1 MSDLNW
7 NKLPWRKSSFS
18 SDSANCVEVS
28 WTRSS
33 ACHQGSCVEVGWTAS
48 SLCAGGDCVQVRH
61 DDDVYVRDS
70 KLGDDSPVQEWPLT
84 YWEFLCDAIVADL
97 PRFSG
102 FRKLDD
108 GGVELRWAHIH
119 PAPLIFDAG
128 EWKAFV
134 LGVRAGEFDPDRLT
148 ERFQSSSSRRGVA
161 EEVREGSDSA
171 AGPDQAATGAGGTS
185 SPPAPV
191 AAHEPLVDAAP
202 GEDLVAEIP
211 LGGAVSADG
220 SEWRPSPAAGA
231 GEAGAASSRP
241 APVAAQTLVPMT
253 AGHAF
258 FCYCAQCTSISVATS
273 TNVPAGQHDEDPAPP
288 LGDSSAL
295 SNPVAGQPG
304 SPWHIGR
311 AWSGHEIEDAC
322 PCEQEPCG
330 LVATPDPSCV
340 QHSRTKTIRQSHRA
354 DQCAAL
360 GAGITWSEDPS
371 LGEPQGPPAGRPVD
385 ASTDEVT
392 LSSAVQPGS
401 DTAGTEVPPGP
412 VPAAPEY
419 GDLVMRQ
426 VEPRFIVDQA
436 PERTLMSLGLLQSAD
451 ERALFVAG
459 GDTIYFGY
467 DHESMGQ
474 FVYQVV
480 GWDAERRG
488 LILERISPA
497 SEAIDAELAKAAAP
511 LVPAVETQETVS

>member
-33 ACHQGSCVEVGWTAS
+33 ACHQGSCVEVGWTSS

-61 DDDVYVRDS
+61 DDDVVYVRDS

-108 GGVELRWAHIH
+108 GGVELRWEHIH
-119 PAPLIFDAG
+119 PAPLIFDDG

-134 LGVRAGEFDPDRLT
+134 LGVRAGEFDPEKLS
-148 ERFQSSSSRRGVA
+148 EGVSA
-161 EEVREGSDSA
+161 GSGSVAGSGEAA
-171 AGPDQAATGAGGTS
+171 AGTDVSWGGAV
-185 SPPAPV
+185 PV
-191 AAHEPLVDAAP
+191 AA
-202 GEDLVAEIP
+202 
-211 LGGAVSADG
+211 
-220 SEWRPSPAAGA
+220 
-231 GEAGAASSRP
+231 
-241 APVAAQTLVPMT
+241 
-253 AGHAF
+253 
-258 FCYCAQCTSISVATS
+258 
-273 TNVPAGQHDEDPAPP
+273 
-288 LGDSSAL
+288 
-295 SNPVAGQPG
+295 
-304 SPWHIGR
+304 
-311 AWSGHEIEDAC
+311 
-322 PCEQEPCG
+322 EQS
-330 LVATPDPSCV
+330 LDDYLDT
-340 QHSRTKTIRQSHRA
+340 
-354 DQCAAL
+354 
-360 GAGITWSEDPS
+360 ITWIEDPS

-385 ASTDEVT
+385 VSADEVD
-392 LSSAVQPGS
+392 LSSAVQPGF
-401 DTAGTEVPPGP
+401 DAAGTGVPPDP
-412 VPAAPEY
+412 VPVAPEY
-419 GDLVMRQ
+419 GDLVMRR